1 MFKLKLFGFLLS
13 LFLLTMIFFSIPQ
26 DSLGLS
32 TLATKGSPRSTRKFF
47 NILTV
52 SGILIYLWVAL
63 QLNFIHKQ

>member
-1 MFKLKLFGFLLS
+1 
-13 LFLLTMIFFSIPQ
+13 MIFFSIPQ